1 MEYASIRMP
10 FARWYII
17 LDIPHMLINIETTM
31 VQLLCLKRNIKEAI
45 DIAIDALN
53 TNIYGVKTFPPGRT
67 RLS

>member
-1 MEYASIRMP
+1 MFVVI
-10 FARWYII
+10 F
-17 LDIPHMLINIETTM
+17 NN
-31 VQLLCLKRNIKEAI
+31 VFGLKKGSNKVFNDTKGHWAKEAI